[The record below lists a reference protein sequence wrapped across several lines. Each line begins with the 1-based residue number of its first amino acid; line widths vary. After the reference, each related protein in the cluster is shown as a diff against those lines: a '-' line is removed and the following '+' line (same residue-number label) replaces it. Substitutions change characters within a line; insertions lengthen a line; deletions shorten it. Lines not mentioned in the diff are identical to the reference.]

1 MEGAGLGLYMIAA
14 CAFVVLLEYPTSP
27 VHQALPDPA
36 LRRVSIGTAMGLTAI
51 GIIYSPLG
59 QRSGAHFNPAVTL
72 TFFRLAKVEF
82 WDAAFYGAA
91 QFIGGLLGV
100 ILLALVLGELVAH
113 PSVRYA
119 ATVPGMAGVGVA
131 FLAETVISFL
141 QMSLILRFSNTNR
154 SDFTGTLEQIAED
167 VTAARILGAA
177 EILIDAQFS
186 PGVETADDIVAQMEE
201 LWRVAKQA

>member
-100 ILLALVLGELVAH
+100 ILAH

>member
-1 MEGAGLGLYMIAA
+1 MRSWYSSNIRRH
-14 CAFVVLLEYPTSP
+14 S
-27 VHQALPDPA
+27 VHQALPDPT
-36 LRRVSIGTAMGLTAI
+36 LRRVLIGIAMGMTAI

-72 TFFRLAKVEF
+72 TFFRLGKVEF

-100 ILLALVLGELVAH
+100 VLSALVLGELVAH

-131 FLAETVISFL
+131 FLAEARHLLPADVSNLALL
-141 QMSLILRFSNTNR
+141 QHPAPGAFYRPVRRRHDRDRTSVSKR
-154 SDFTGTLEQIAED
+154 
-167 VTAARILGAA
+167 RIQG
-177 EILIDAQFS
+177 
-186 PGVETADDIVAQMEE
+186 
-201 LWRVAKQA
+201 